1 MLKPFELPWAEL
13 PHHALPLGEGRWRA
27 PAPGTT
33 AVTAKLQELG
43 IHWIGELADGSGHYQ
58 VHKLADD
65 ATVLAAEGHPED
77 PSFRPFWIA
86 ARIAVARE
94 ACRSQPAP
102 PRFFGILNL
111 TPDSF
116 SDGGRFGGGTMGPLY
131 HAQVLR
137 AEGIDILDLG
147 AESTRPGA
155 ARISAEEQLQRLLP
169 VIEALGPL
177 AMPLSIDTR
186 SAKVAERCL
195 AAGAKYINDVSGLGD
210 AAMAPLLAAQDAPAI
225 LMHMRGTPATMQKQ
239 SHYRH
244 LLGEIVDEMMAMV
257 QRALAAGMHPDR
269 IILDPGIGFAKD
281 AVQSRTLIQHFGA
294 FRALGLPLLAGPSR
308 KSFMADLLP
317 GLPAEQRDGGSI
329 GAAALCASQGAAYLR
344 LHRGFKAVDAC
355 KVAAACA
362 FPQPQVGNGTSS
374 STPNSTAQEA
384 KLP

>member
-1 MLKPFELPWAEL
+1 MPKPFALPWAEM

-65 ATVLAAEGHPED
+65 ATCLSEEGHPDD
-77 PSFRPFWIA
+77 PQYRPYWIA

-94 ACRSQPAP
+94 ACRRQPAAP
-102 PRFFGILNL
+102 KFFGILNL

-116 SDGGRFGGGTMGPLY
+116 SDGGQFGGGTMGPLY

-169 VIEALGPL
+169 VIEALLPL
-177 AMPLSIDTR
+177 RVPLSIDTR

-195 AAGAKYINDVSGLGD
+195 AAGAQYINDVSGLGD
-210 AAMAPLLAAQDAPAI
+210 ASMAPLLAAQDVPAV
-225 LMHMRGTPATMQKQ
+225 LMHMRGTPATMQQ
-239 SHYRH
+239 QTHYRH
-244 LLGEIVDEMMAMV
+244 LLGEIVDEMMVMV
-257 QRALAAGMHPDR
+257 QSALASGMHPDR

-281 AVQSRTLIQHFGA
+281 AVQSRYLIQHFGA
-294 FRALGLPLLAGPSR
+294 FRALGLPLLSGPSR
-308 KSFMADLLP
+308 KSFLADLLP
-317 GLPAEQRDGGSI
+317 GLAAEQRDGGTI
-329 GAAALCASQGAAYLR
+329 GAAALCASQGAEYLR

-362 FPQPQVGNGTSS
+362 FPQVQAAQGTEQSSASPQEVGRS
-374 STPNSTAQEA
+374 
-384 KLP
+384 